1 MEKHLLKTI
10 DNSIVLSIQK
20 NHDVAILDDG
30 FQDFTIKPDFSIVC
44 FNSKQMIGNGF
55 LIPSGPLREKLS
67 AISRADC
74 VIINGN
80 KNQELEKKIFE
91 NVNEKKLHIFYSK
104 YKIKNIEKFK
114 NKELIAFAGIGN
126 PSNFLIY

>member
-1 MEKHLLKTI
+1 MEKHFENNRQ
-10 DNSIVLSIQK
+10 NSIVLSIQK

-91 NVNEKKLHIFYSK
+91 NVNEKLHIFYSK
-104 YKIKNIEKFK
+104 YKIKNIEKFR
-114 NKELIAFAGIGN
+114 NKELIAFGIGN
-126 PSNFLIY
+126 PSNF